1 VGDERRLTVREC
13 WFHLQRL
20 DEALADVPADRGCMG
35 RMGRLLENRKF
46 FEMQLELK
54 LRHESPY
61 REIMEL
67 REKERAN
74 DQQSEC
80 RR

>member
-20 DEALADVPADRGCMG
+20 DEALAAVPADRGCMG